1 MTTWPS
7 VNLTRSRNPI
17 KQVSRVPNPVTRRR
31 GGKKKRE
38 TDRWERW
45 GVLTAA
51 ARLAVLIYELMRDH
65 VIGSGPGPWHLR

>member
-1 MTTWPS
+1 M
-7 VNLTRSRNPI
+7 
-17 KQVSRVPNPVTRRR
+17 PNPGTRRR

-51 ARLAVLIYELMRDH
+51 ARLAVLIYVLLRDH